1 MAIAVAVLTAGC
13 ADSPKAADGRLR
25 VVASFYP
32 LAEIAQ
38 RVGGGRVEVTN
49 LTPAGV
55 EPHDVELTS
64 DDVDA
69 IEDATLVLY
78 AGPSFQPAIAK
89 AAARRASGSVDLARG
104 IAHEGD
110 PHFWLDPTLMVK
122 AVERALRAFEA
133 ADPDHA
139 ASFRA
144 NAEQFGRELRGLD
157 ERFASALAH
166 CERHELVTAHA
177 AFSYLAARYG
187 LTQQAV
193 SGVSPAGSA

>member
-1 MAIAVAVLTAGC
+1 MAIALAVLAAGC

-38 RVGGGRVEVTN
+38 RVGGGRVQVTN

-78 AGPSFQPAIAK
+78 AGSSFQPAIVT
-89 AAARRASGSVDLARG
+89 RPSSSFIDASRC
-104 IAHEGD
+104 
-110 PHFWLDPTLMVK
+110 
-122 AVERALRAFEA
+122 
-133 ADPDHA
+133 
-139 ASFRA
+139 AS
-144 NAEQFGRELRGLD
+144 
-157 ERFASALAH
+157 RFAGFGDQL
-166 CERHELVTAHA
+166 
-177 AFSYLAARYG
+177 
-187 LTQQAV
+187 
-193 SGVSPAGSA
+193 P